1 MDTAPR
7 PDLARVA
14 AIIGEPARAAM
25 LEALL
30 SGQAL
35 PAGEL
40 ARRAGVRPSTA
51 SEHLARLVENGLVVR
66 RVSGRH
72 RYYALADA
80 DVAAALEALAR
91 IAPPARP
98 GIGPVPERVSR
109 TGRVG
114 EEGKSPAEQA
124 LRFARTCYDHLAG
137 TLGVLLTDTLLE
149 KGFIAGAGFEVT
161 TGGEAWLRSLD
172 IDVDALRR
180 AQRALSRPCLDWS
193 ERRDHLAGAVGAAI
207 AGALID
213 RGWLVRIDG
222 TRALR
227 LTVRGRDGLYRS
239 LGLEVEPPLDLYARI
254 VSAPGR
260 RPTPP

>member
-14 AIIGEPARAAM
+14 GMIGEPARAAM

-30 SGQAL
+30 GGEAL

-40 ARRAGVRPSTA
+40 ARRAGIRPSTA
-51 SEHLARLVENGLVVR
+51 SEHLARLVEHGLVVR

-72 RYYALADA
+72 RYYALAGA

-91 IAPPARP
+91 IAPPVSP
-98 GIGPVPERVSR
+98 GIGSGRDR
-109 TGRVG
+109 TGRAG
-114 EEGKSPAEQA
+114 QAGGRGASPAMQA

-137 TLGVLLTDTLLE
+137 TLGVLLTDAMLE
-149 KGFIAGAGFEVT
+149 KGIIAGDGFEVT
-161 TGGEAWLRSLD
+161 STGETWLRSLG
-172 IDVDALRR
+172 IDLASLRR
-180 AQRALSRPCLDWS
+180 ARRPLTRPCLDWS

-207 AGALID
+207 ARAMID

-222 TRALR
+222 SRALR

-239 LGLEVEPPLDLYARI
+239 LGVDVAPPLHVYARI
-254 VSAPGR
+254 ANAAGHPRSV
-260 RPTPP
+260 